1 MQVTLGSSEMRTLIS
16 ILEKQIEWNS
26 NISVRVVTSPSAVAF
41 YAAIPLSLHVF
52 IAMPA
57 KMGAGTPC
65 DLITTGRDV
74 VALLSNSSGSIDLD
88 ILEPLAG
95 VEGVSLSDLP
105 PSTGWQIPIHAVASD
120 VIPVVNEA
128 VNEFDRRCIGLGE
141 RGKADLAEEIWNRPG
156 WGGLPV
162 KVLYAAQ
169 RLNLIW
175 DEPIRISAA
184 TCGPW
189 KRLSTPRGQVF
200 LQATGPAA
208 RTRMRLV
215 GS

>member
-1 MQVTLGSSEMRTLIS
+1 MQVTLGSTELRTLIS
-16 ILEKQIEWNS
+16 ILEKEIEWNPS
-26 NISVRVVTSPSAVAF
+26 IPVRVVTSPTAVAF
-41 YAAIPLSLHVF
+41 FAAIPLSLHAF

-57 KMGAGTPC
+57 SIGAGAPC
-65 DLITTGRDV
+65 DVITTGREV
-74 VALLSNSSGSIDLD
+74 VALLSNSSGLIDLD
-88 ILEPLAG
+88 SLESLAG
-95 VEGVSLSDLP
+95 LDSVSLSDLP

-120 VIPVVNEA
+120 VIPIINEA
-128 VNEFDRRCIGLGE
+128 ASEFDRRSVGLGE
-141 RGKADLAEEIWNRPG
+141 RGKADLADEIWNRPG
-156 WGGLPV
+156 WGGLPI

-175 DEPIRISAA
+175 DEPIKISAA

-200 LQATGPAA
+200 LHATGPAA

-215 GS
+215 SS

>member
-1 MQVTLGSSEMRTLIS
+1 VQVTLGSTELRTVIS

-26 NISVRVVTSPSAVAF
+26 NVSVRVVTSTSAVAF
-41 YAAIPLSLHVF
+41 YSAIPLNLHAF

-57 KMGAGTPC
+57 KMGAGAPC

-74 VALLSNSSGSIDLD
+74 VTLLSNSSRVIDLD
-88 ILEPLAG
+88 ALDPLVGINGAT
-95 VEGVSLSDLP
+95 LSDLP

-128 VNEFDRRCIGLGE
+128 VNEFDRRSVGLGE

-175 DEPIRISAA
+175 DEPIKISAA

-200 LQATGPAA
+200 LRTAEPVG

-215 GS
+215 N

>member
-1 MQVTLGSSEMRTLIS
+1 MQVTLGSTELRTLIS

-26 NISVRVVTSPSAVAF
+26 NIAVRVVTSPSAIAF
-41 YAAIPLSLHVF
+41 FTAMPLSLHAFV
-52 IAMPA
+52 AMPA
-57 KMGAGTPC
+57 KMGPGEPC
-65 DLITTGRDV
+65 DVITTGRDV
-74 VALLSNSSGSIDLD
+74 VALLSNSSGLIDLD
-88 ILEPLAG
+88 TLESLAG
-95 VEGVSLSDLP
+95 VDGVSLSELP
-105 PSTGWQIPIHAVASD
+105 PSQGWQIPIHAVASD

-128 VNEFDRRCIGLGE
+128 VDEFDRRSVGLGE

-169 RLNLIW
+169 RMNLIW
-175 DEPIRISAA
+175 DEPIKISAA

-200 LQATGPAA
+200 LHATGPAA

-215 GS
+215 TS

>member
-1 MQVTLGSSEMRTLIS
+1 VQVTLGSTELRTLIS

-26 NISVRVVTSPSAVAF
+26 SIAVRVVTSPSAVAF
-41 YAAIPLSLHVF
+41 YAAIPLNLHAF

-57 KMGAGTPC
+57 KIGTGAPC
-65 DLITTGRDV
+65 DVITTGRDV
-74 VALLSNSSGSIDLD
+74 VALLSNSSGLIDLD
-88 ILEPLAG
+88 SLEPLAG
-95 VEGVSLSDLP
+95 VDGASLSDLP

-120 VIPVVNEA
+120 VIPIINEA
-128 VNEFDRRCIGLGE
+128 ASEFDRRSVGLGE

-175 DEPIRISAA
+175 DEPIKISAA

-200 LQATGPAA
+200 LHAA
-208 RTRMRLV
+208 EPSTRSRMRLV
-215 GS
+215 KS

>member
-1 MQVTLGSSEMRTLIS
+1 MQVTIGSTELRTLIS

-26 NISVRVVTSPSAVAF
+26 SIAVRVVTSPSAVAF
-41 YAAIPLSLHVF
+41 YAAIPLNLHAF

-57 KMGAGTPC
+57 KIGTGAPC
-65 DLITTGRDV
+65 DVITTGRDV
-74 VALLSNSSGSIDLD
+74 VTLLSNSSGLIDLD
-88 ILEPLAG
+88 SLEALAG
-95 VEGVSLSDLP
+95 VDGVSLSDLP
-105 PSTGWQIPIHAVASD
+105 PSTGWQIPINAVASD
-120 VIPVVNEA
+120 VIPIINEA
-128 VNEFDRRCIGLGE
+128 VSEFDRRSVGLGE

-169 RLNLIW
+169 RLSLIW
-175 DEPIRISAA
+175 DEPIKISSA

-200 LQATGPAA
+200 LRATDPVG
-208 RTRMRLV
+208 RNRMRLV
-215 GS
+215 S

>member
-1 MQVTLGSSEMRTLIS
+1 MQVTLGSTELRTLIS

-26 NISVRVVTSPSAVAF
+26 GISVRVVTSPSAVAF
-41 YAAIPLSLHVF
+41 YSAIPLDLHAF

-57 KMGAGTPC
+57 KIGTGNPC
-65 DLITTGRDV
+65 DVITTGRDV
-74 VALLSNSSGSIDLD
+74 VALLSNSSGLIDLD
-88 ILEPLAG
+88 SLEQLAG
-95 VEGVSLSDLP
+95 LDGTSLSDLP

-120 VIPVVNEA
+120 VIPIINEA
-128 VNEFDRRCIGLGE
+128 ASEFDRRSVGLGE
-141 RGKADLAEEIWNRPG
+141 RGKSDLADEIWNRPG

-175 DEPIRISAA
+175 EEPIKISAA

-200 LQATGPAA
+200 LHATGPAA

-215 GS
+215 KS

>member
-1 MQVTLGSSEMRTLIS
+1 MQVTLGATELRTLIS
-16 ILEKQIEWNS
+16 ILEKEIEWNS
-26 NISVRVVTSPSAVAF
+26 SIAVRVVTSPSAVAF
-41 YAAIPLSLHVF
+41 YGAIPLNLHAF

-57 KMGAGTPC
+57 KIGAGAPC
-65 DLITTGRDV
+65 DVITSGRDV
-74 VALLSNSSGSIDLD
+74 VALLSNSSGLIDLD
-88 ILEPLAG
+88 SLEPLVG
-95 VEGVSLSDLP
+95 GDGTSLSELP

-120 VIPVVNEA
+120 VIPIINEA
-128 VNEFDRRCIGLGE
+128 ASEFDRRSVGLGE

-175 DEPIRISAA
+175 DEPIKISAA

-189 KRLSTPRGQVF
+189 KRLSTPRGQV
-200 LQATGPAA
+200 LLLAEGPAT
-208 RTRMRLV
+208 RTRMRLIK
-215 GS
+215 S

>member
-1 MQVTLGSSEMRTLIS
+1 MQVTLGSTELRTLIS
-16 ILEKQIEWNS
+16 ILEKEIEWNS
-26 NISVRVVTSPSAVAF
+26 NIAVRVVTSPSAVAF
-41 YAAIPLSLHVF
+41 YAAIPLNLHAF

-57 KMGAGTPC
+57 QIGAGAPC
-65 DLITTGRDV
+65 DVITTGRDV
-74 VALLSNSSGSIDLD
+74 VTLLSNSSGLIDLD
-88 ILEPLAG
+88 SLEPLAG
-95 VEGVSLSDLP
+95 VDGASLSDLP

-120 VIPVVNEA
+120 VIPIINEA
-128 VNEFDRRCIGLGE
+128 VSEFDRRSVGLGE
-141 RGKADLAEEIWNRPG
+141 RGKTDLAEEIWNRPG

-175 DEPIRISAA
+175 DEPIKISAA

-200 LQATGPAA
+200 LHTAEPSA
-208 RTRMRLV
+208 RSRMRLV
-215 GS
+215 KS